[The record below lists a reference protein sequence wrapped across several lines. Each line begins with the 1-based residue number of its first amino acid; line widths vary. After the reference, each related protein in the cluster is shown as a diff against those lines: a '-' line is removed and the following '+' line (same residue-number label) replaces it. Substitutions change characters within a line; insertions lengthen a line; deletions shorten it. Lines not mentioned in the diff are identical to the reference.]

1 MSGDQFGEFV
11 SGYRGVKG
19 AEVVVYLIYH
29 KDGSNRNVTVESQ
42 VLPKGKC
49 ILKFSERLII

>member
-1 MSGDQFGEFV
+1 MSRDQFGEFV

-19 AEVVVYLIYH
+19 KNHRAEVVVYLIYH

-42 VLPKGKC
+42 VLPK
-49 ILKFSERLII
+49 R

>member
-19 AEVVVYLIYH
+19 KNHRAEVVVYLTYH
-29 KDGSNRNVTVESQ
+29 KDGINRNVTVESQ
-42 VLPKGKC
+42 VLPK
-49 ILKFSERLII
+49 R